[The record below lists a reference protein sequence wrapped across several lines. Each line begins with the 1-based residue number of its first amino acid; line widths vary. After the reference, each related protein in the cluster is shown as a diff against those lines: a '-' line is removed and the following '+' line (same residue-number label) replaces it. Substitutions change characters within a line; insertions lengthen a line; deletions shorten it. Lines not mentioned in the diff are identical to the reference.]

1 MADFKDELFP
11 ALKFHF
17 RVTVDG
23 EQISF
28 SEVSGLDMETE
39 VVEYRHGD
47 DEFFGKMKS
56 AGLRKVSN
64 ITLKKGVFEGD
75 DRIGAIFNRLNDKDY
90 YTQYDSRFEM
100 LIELLS
106 ETGDTVYVWNVTN
119 AFPSKFSGTD
129 LKSDGNEVAME
140 TLEIAA
146 EDILAELA

>member
-11 ALKFHF
+11 VLKFHF

-28 SEVSGLDMETE
+28 SEVSGLDAETE
-39 VVEYRHGD
+39 IVEYRAGD

-64 ITLKKGVFEGD
+64 ITLKKGIYSGD
-75 DRIGAIFNRLNDKDY
+75 DRLGATFNRLNDKDY

-100 LIELLS
+100 LIELMS
-106 ETGDTVYVWNVTN
+106 EAGDTEMVWNVTN
-119 AFPSKFSGTD
+119 AFPSKLSGTD

-146 EDILAELA
+146 EDILNELA

>member
-64 ITLKKGVFEGD
+64 VTLKKGTFEGD
-75 DRIGAIFNRLNDKDY
+75 DRLGAIFNRLNDKDY

-100 LIELLS
+100 LIELLN